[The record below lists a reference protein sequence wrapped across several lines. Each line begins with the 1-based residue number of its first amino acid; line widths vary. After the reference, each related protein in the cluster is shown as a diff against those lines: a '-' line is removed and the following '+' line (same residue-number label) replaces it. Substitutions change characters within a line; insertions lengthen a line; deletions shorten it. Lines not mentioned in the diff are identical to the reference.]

1 MRRRHFLLSPAAC
14 AVSRGASLSRKER
27 IDRALKGTAVD
38 RSPFSFWHHFHLKTP
53 EEHAAA
59 TLQFH
64 KDYRTD
70 LVKVMSDFPYPQ
82 PKGKWYQL
90 TVDANPFAPQ
100 IRALEL
106 IRDGLDGTAYFV
118 ETLFNSWHVAE
129 KLSSPEEV
137 IRLKNE
143 DPQALLDALDVITQ
157 SQMQHVR
164 RALATGA
171 AGIFLS
177 VANANS
183 SILSPADYQ
192 RFSAPFDRRILESA
206 FGARFSILHLHVEK
220 THLELFQGFPAAV
233 ISYSLHVSGIPVRE
247 VRSRYSA
254 AIMGGLDEVHYRNL
268 TAAELKA
275 QWQSAREA
283 AGLKFLLAPGCSV
296 PDDSAR
302 EELLRLPKLLHA

>member
-1 MRRRHFLLSPAAC
+1 MLRRHFVAGSAAC
-14 AVSRGASLSRKER
+14 AVARGASLSHKER
-27 IDRALKGTAVD
+27 VDRALKGGAVD
-38 RSPFSFWHHFHLKTP
+38 RPPFSFWHHFHLNTP
-53 EEHAAA
+53 EEHAVA

-70 LVKVMSDFPYPQ
+70 VVKVMSDFPYPR

-90 TVDANPFAPQ
+90 TVNPNPFAPQ

-106 IRDGLDGTAYFV
+106 IRDRLSGAAYFV

-137 IRLKNE
+137 LRLKNE
-143 DPQALLDALDVITQ
+143 DPQALLDALDVINQ

-164 RALATGA
+164 RALNTGA

-177 VANANS
+177 VANAKS
-183 SILSPADYQ
+183 SVLSPADYQ

-220 THLELFQGFPAAV
+220 SHLDLFQGFPAAV
-233 ISYSLHVSGIPVRE
+233 INYSLHVSGIPIRDVRA
-247 VRSRYSA
+247 SYSA
-254 AIMGGLDEVHYRNL
+254 AIMGGLDEEHYRDL
-268 TAAELKA
+268 TAADLKA
-275 QWQSAREA
+275 QWQSARQA
-283 AGLKFLLAPGCSV
+283 AGSKFLLAPGCSV
-296 PDDSAR
+296 PDDSSR
-302 EELLRLPKLLHA
+302 EELLRLPKLLRA